1 MKKNSCNQLSL
12 DFAKKSYGYKVCE
25 VDADLRRRR
34 CSLLFAVALLW
45 TSAIVS
51 RLVYLQFS
59 QVERWEDWALK
70 QHVSEVQRL
79 SERGVVFDREHR
91 LLAVSVPAG
100 SVYVRPRQIKDKDAA
115 SKQLA
120 EVLEISQDLVLQRME
135 SSQPFVW
142 IRRQLP
148 RVIAEKAAA
157 LKIAGVNYVME
168 ARRLYPFNQAGSA
181 LIGKV
186 GIDGVGLSGI
196 ELAYQQH
203 LQGND
208 EKARVNRDAI
218 GNIIEVAGS
227 NGFHPPSGNSLSL
240 TIDAMLQLIVDE
252 ELEQGRLDA
261 EAKRALAVLI
271 DSDSGEIMAMGQ
283 APSFNF
289 NNSVNSTGNELNNY
303 VVETVFEP
311 GSILKPIVAAAALE
325 AGVASPLEQIFCE
338 NGRFRVGRN
347 TIKDVHGH
355 GGMSFYDVV
364 VRSSNIGM
372 TKVGMR
378 LGKDQL
384 HSALRSFGFG
394 ERIDLG
400 LPGESRGILR
410 DPGSWAMVDIATHA
424 FGQGIAV
431 TPLQVVRA
439 VAAIANGGK
448 LPNLRLVNDGRD
460 FELQRVVS
468 ESSARKVQAMM
479 RGVVEE
485 EYGTGRK
492 AAITGVMVGGKT
504 GTAQKARVDGRGYE
518 PGAYLASFVGFADAA
533 ALGVRKLLTL
543 VVMIDEPHGKS
554 IYGGTLAAPVF
565 RRIMQRS
572 LHYLATRSELG
583 VGQQQK
589 PLSPARS
596 VEFQQV
602 ALYANN

>member
-1 MKKNSCNQLSL
+1 MKRGSNNQLSL
-12 DFAKKSYGYKVCE
+12 DFAKKSYGFKTFE
-25 VDADLRRRR
+25 VNADLRRRR
-34 CSLLFAVALLW
+34 CSMLFAIALLW
-45 TSAIVS
+45 GTVVIS
-51 RLVYLQFS
+51 RLVFLQFS

-79 SERGVVFDREHR
+79 SERGAVFDREQR

-100 SVYVRPRQIKDKDAA
+100 SVYVRPRQIKDKDAV
-115 SKQLA
+115 SRQLA
-120 EVLEISQDLVLQRME
+120 EVLQIEQDIIREKME

-142 IRRQLP
+142 VRRQLP
-148 RVIAEKAAA
+148 RLVAEKAAS
-157 LKIAGVNYVME
+157 LKIPGVNYVME

-186 GIDGVGLSGI
+186 GVDGVGLSGI

-208 EKARVNRDAI
+208 QKAQVNRDAI
-218 GNIIEVAGS
+218 GNIIEVSGLAG
-227 NGFHPPSGNSLSL
+227 FQPPSGSSLSL

-252 ELEQGRLDA
+252 ELEQGRVDA
-261 EAKRALAVLI
+261 EAKRAIAVLV

-283 APSFNF
+283 APSYNF
-289 NNSVNSTGNELNNY
+289 NNSIGNSGKELNNF

-325 AGVASPLEQIFCE
+325 AGIASPQEEIFCE
-338 NGRFRVGRN
+338 NGRYRVGRN

-355 GGMSFYDVV
+355 GEMTFYDVV

-372 TKVGMR
+372 TKIGMR
-378 LGKDQL
+378 LGKEQL
-384 HSALRSFGFG
+384 HHSLRGFGFG
-394 ERIDLG
+394 EKVELG
-400 LPGESRGILR
+400 LPGESKGILR
-410 DPGSWAMVDIATHA
+410 DPSGWATVDIATHA

-431 TPLQVVRA
+431 TPLQLVRA
-439 VAAIANGGK
+439 TAAIANGGK
-448 LPNLRLVNDGRD
+448 LPNLRLVDDGRD

-468 ESSARKVQAMM
+468 EVSARKVQAMM

-492 AAITGVMVGGKT
+492 AAIEGVIVGGKT

-518 PGAYLASFVGFADAA
+518 EGAYLASFVGYADASS
-533 ALGVRKLLTL
+533 LGVRKLLTL
-543 VVMIDEPHGKS
+543 VVMIDEPRGKS
-554 IYGGTLAAPVF
+554 IYGGTVAAPVF

-583 VGQQQK
+583 VGQ
-589 PLSPARS
+589 PRHSPAPIRAA
-596 VEFQQV
+596 EFQQV
-602 ALYANN
+602 VF